1 AGAVP
6 ARTALERRLAELWC
20 AVLGRAA
27 VGLHEDFFALGGH
40 SLLATRLIARIRD
53 AFGLEVPLLALFEHP
68 TVAGLAARLAS
79 GRDPAAT
86 GAIRRLPRR
95 SAGEPTDTAP

>member
-68 TVAGLAARLAS
+68 TVAGLAAAVERSAA
-79 GRDPAAT
+79 RVPDPALPPL
-86 GAIRRLPRR
+86 RRRARP
-95 SAGEPTDTAP
+95 AGG